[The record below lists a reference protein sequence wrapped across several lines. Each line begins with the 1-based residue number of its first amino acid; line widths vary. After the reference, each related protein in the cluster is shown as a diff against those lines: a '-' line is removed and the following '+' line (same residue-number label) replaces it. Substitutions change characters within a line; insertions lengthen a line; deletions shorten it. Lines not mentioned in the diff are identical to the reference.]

1 MLFGLRQLAA
11 QPQVQI
17 EFAKQNPYTSAA
29 DVDRGKRLFANNCAV
44 CHGPTGAGGRGA
56 DLARAHLPRAPDDPA
71 LFQVIRDGIPGT
83 EMPLGWWVLDDHE
96 VWQVAAYV
104 QTLGHVTLERVT
116 GDARAGANLF
126 RTKGC
131 IGCHQVGAQGGRMG
145 PPLTEIAMRRGAS
158 YLRTAVL
165 DPASSMA
172 EDFLQVQ
179 IVTRDGRRVTGIRL
193 NEDSYSIQVR
203 DLSDQLLSF
212 WKEELASLER
222 QPGRSPM
229 PSYRSQL
236 SDRELDDVV
245 AYLVSLRG
253 GR

>member
-1 MLFGLRQLAA
+1 MQTEV
-11 QPQVQI
+11 P
-17 EFAKQNPYTSAA
+17 KQNPYTSAA
-29 DVDRGKRLFANNCAV
+29 DVERGKHLFANNCAV
-44 CHGPTGAGGRGA
+44 CHGRAGAGGRGA
-56 DLARAHLPRAPDDPA
+56 NLAQPRLRRGPDDPA
-71 LFQVIRDGIPGT
+71 LFLVIREGIPGT
-83 EMPLGWWVLDDHE
+83 EMPPGWWVLDDHE
-96 VWQVAAYV
+96 IWQVVAYV
-104 QTLGHVTLERVT
+104 RALGRVAMENVT
-116 GDARAGANLF
+116 GDAQAGGNLF

-145 PPLTEIAMRRGAS
+145 PPLTEIGSRRGAS
-158 YLRTAVL
+158 YLKAAML

-203 DLSDQLLSF
+203 DLSDHLLSF
-212 WKEELASLER
+212 WKDELASLER
-222 QPGRSPM
+222 QPCRSPM
-229 PSYRSQL
+229 PSYRGRL

-253 GR
+253 DQ